1 MYIVFVGKLPQLSD
15 YSLRYR
21 KEWYKKK
28 VKGDSKVSWGLGFL
42 KTYFRGLKYFHFL
55 YSSFGGWL

>member
-28 VKGDSKVSWGLGFL
+28 VKGRLDLPAAPPLLLGLQNLLGSPE
-42 KTYFRGLKYFHFL
+42 K
-55 YSSFGGWL
+55 